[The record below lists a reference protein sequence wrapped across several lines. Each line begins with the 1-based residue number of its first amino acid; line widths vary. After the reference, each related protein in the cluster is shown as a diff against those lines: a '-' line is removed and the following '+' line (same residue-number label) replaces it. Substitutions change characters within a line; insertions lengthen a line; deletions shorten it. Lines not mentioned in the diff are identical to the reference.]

1 MSILLISD
9 DDRSALACELL
20 AQRLRQRGQRC
31 LTIGLPTRAEPA
43 TAATR
48 HSPLPPCQPQV
59 TMLLEALVGSRLL
72 EQASAVGLFLRNA
85 DQLKRFAQSH
95 RNLARL
101 QGHRATPIF
110 SGPLQAS
117 LGDSLMEELY
127 DRLCCDLLILPGE
140 RQHQAV
146 NSTVRHWPQAAG
158 APQLLSMGFWY
169 APERPPQG
177 GLNGGMAQPPHHLL
191 ALVQDSIPTA
201 VGGKAQLLR
210 QLIRWAEASPDWT
223 LTVQRDHPWSDDDPW
238 IPLYEPE
245 EWTLPRNLVFA
256 APGQMLS
263 HLTSCSVCLSISSPW
278 AMTAM
283 SWGRKTIL
291 IGDYGIHT
299 NEGTTSWFGCG
310 SMHRLKNIQTLDQLL
325 DKPDVNQG
333 WLESMGWGVHDG
345 TDRLIKAL
353 EELKP

>member
-20 AQRLRQRGQRC
+20 AQQLRQRGQHC
-31 LTIGLPTRAEPA
+31 LTLGLPAPA
-43 TAATR
+43 ASPHAA
-48 HSPLPPCQPQV
+48 HSPLPPLQPQI
-59 TMLLEALVGSRLL
+59 TMALDALVGSRLL
-72 EQASAVGLFLRNA
+72 EQASAVGLFLSNA
-85 DQLKRFAQSH
+85 DQLQRFVTSY
-95 RNLARL
+95 RNLAHH
-101 QGHRATPIF
+101 QGRSAAPIF

-117 LGDSLMEELY
+117 LGDSLMQELHE
-127 DRLCCDLLILPGE
+127 RLCCDLLILPGE
-140 RQHQAV
+140 RQQRSLL
-146 NSTVRHWPQAAG
+146 NITQHWPADLP

-169 APERPPQG
+169 SPERPPQG
-177 GLNGGMAQPPHHLL
+177 SLSGGMTQPPHHLL
-191 ALVQDSIPTA
+191 FLAQDLAPTA
-201 VGGKAQLLR
+201 AGGKAKLLK
-210 QLIRWAEASPDWT
+210 QLIGWAETAPEWT
-223 LTVQRDHPWSDDDPW
+223 LTVQRDHAWSDNDPW

-245 EWTLPRNLVFA
+245 EWALPRNLVFA
-256 APGQMLS
+256 APGQLLS

-310 SMHRLKNIQTLDQLL
+310 CMHRLKNIQTLDDLL
-325 DKPDVNQG
+325 DKPDVNQA
-333 WLESMGWGVHDG
+333 WLESMGWGVHNG
-345 TDRLIKAL
+345 IDRLIKAL